1 MAPRRISAA
10 FYEIFRTFLPSLSR
24 DVAESGRETVQVIVW
39 LVGLSTALLGLVVTN
54 HVSLNG
60 LSSIGR
66 SLTSLLFV
74 GVAVLGVLQR
84 MVFHVYDGKFREL
97 VLHMQGHLAG
107 LTSDIDP
114 IIPLQDSWDRSA
126 IIRQLRQS
134 FNLECEYLDQYDVP
148 IDKCREIYSNHYRII
163 MSSEGQALQDF
174 GELLAA
180 FAGNQKGTGRDFLG
194 LDTKGDT
201 YLQDIRARGVSVKRW
216 VRASYI
222 LFLACCTCFL
232 FGLAMVGLSIVCG
245 DIHSAAYCGP
255 IQST

>member
-10 FYEIFRTFLPSLSR
+10 FHEGFRDLLPSLSR

-60 LSSIGR
+60 LSSTGR

-84 MVFHVYDGKFREL
+84 MVFHVYDGNFRGL
-97 VLHMQGHLAG
+97 VLRLQSHLAG

-114 IIPLQDSWDRSA
+114 LIPLQDSWDRSA
-126 IIRQLRQS
+126 IIRQLRRG

-148 IDKCREIYSNHYRII
+148 IDKCREIYSNHYGNI
-163 MSSEGQALQDF
+163 MSSEAQALHDF

-201 YLQDIRARGVSVKRW
+201 HLEDLRARGVSVKRW
-216 VRASYI
+216 GRASYI
-222 LFLACCTCFL
+222 LFLACCICFVV
-232 FGLAMVGLSIVCG
+232 GLAMVGLSIVCG
-245 DIHSAAYCGP
+245 DTHSAA
-255 IQST
+255 